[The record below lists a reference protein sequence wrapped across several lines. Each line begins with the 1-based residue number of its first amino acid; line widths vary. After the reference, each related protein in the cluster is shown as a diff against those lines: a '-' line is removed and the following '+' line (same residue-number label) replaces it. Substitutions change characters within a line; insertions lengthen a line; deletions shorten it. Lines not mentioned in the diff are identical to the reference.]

1 MNELEIM
8 KEQLELMKEKLNS
21 QAIINNRLLRSS
33 IRERLSWTKRY
44 TYVEIFLLLPFIY
57 FMYAGM
63 TYQIGLSWWL
73 YAYTVFMCTVCVGLD
88 FWINNIY
95 ISRRDYQNKNL
106 LMLGKKIARQKQL
119 RWNSLLFGMI
129 LFFPWFC
136 WLGYELHNHIP
147 ANEWTGIFIG
157 LIVGTVIGL
166 VIGLAI
172 LLRMQRTNENLLDE
186 INDIEDEG
194 EMVE

>member
-57 FMYAGM
+57 FMYAGL

-73 YAYTVFMCTVCVGLD
+73 YAYTVFMCTADVGLD

-129 LFFPWFC
+129 LLFPWLC

-166 VIGLAI
+166 VIGLVI

>member
-73 YAYTVFMCTVCVGLD
+73 YAYTVFMCTACVGLD

-106 LMLGKKIARQKQL
+106 LMLGKKIAL
-119 RWNSLLFGMI
+119 RHDSFLPLVLLARI
-129 LFFPWFC
+129 RTPQSYTC
-136 WLGYELHNHIP
+136 K
-147 ANEWTGIFIG
+147 
-157 LIVGTVIGL
+157 
-166 VIGLAI
+166 
-172 LLRMQRTNENLLDE
+172 RMDWDFYRFDSRDSYRARNRACDTATHAADK
-186 INDIEDEG
+186 
-194 EMVE
+194 